1 MNVPNFISFVRICSV
16 PVVVWLIVNN
26 NLLAAFWVTLAAG
39 LSDALDGIIA
49 KRFNMIT
56 ELGTFLD
63 PVADKA
69 LLMSLFIT
77 LGYQEY
83 IAGWLTILVVFRDLL
98 IIGGALVFHTI
109 THSLTMAP
117 LKISKVNTV
126 AQLVLVVGVLGIE
139 GYGFDVGKGVEIL
152 TLVVACTTIMSG
164 AAYAY
169 LWSKKAVEFE
179 DEDNRT
185 NEGGAE

>member
-1 MNVPNFISFVRICSV
+1 MNLPNLISFLRICSV
-16 PVVVWLIVNN
+16 PIIVWLIVNN
-26 NLLAAFWVTLAAG
+26 NLLVAFWLTLAAG

-49 KRFNMIT
+49 KRFNLVT

-69 LLMSLFIT
+69 LLMCLFIS

-83 IAGWLTILVVFRDLL
+83 IAGWLAILVVFRDLL

-109 THSLTMAP
+109 THSLTMEP
-117 LKISKVNTV
+117 LKISKLNTA

-139 GYGFDVGKGVEIL
+139 GYQFDVGKGVEVL
-152 TLVVACTTIMSG
+152 SYLVATTTLLSG

-169 LWSKKAVEFE
+169 LWSKKAIDYE
-179 DEDNRT
+179 DEENKV
-185 NEGGAE
+185 N

>member
-1 MNVPNFISFVRICSV
+1 MNLPNFISFLRICSV
-16 PVVVWLIVNN
+16 PIVVWLIVNH

-49 KRFNMIT
+49 KRFNLIT

-83 IAGWLTILVVFRDLL
+83 ISGWLTILVVFRDLL
-98 IIGGALVFHTI
+98 IIGGALLFHTI
-109 THSLTMAP
+109 THSLTMEP
-117 LKISKVNTV
+117 LKVSKLNTA

-139 GYGFDVGKGVEIL
+139 GYGFDGSIGVDIL
-152 TLVVACTTIMSG
+152 TYLVALTTVLSG

-169 LWSKKAVEFE
+169 LWSKKAVDYE
-179 DEDNRT
+179 DEENRI
-185 NEGGAE
+185 G